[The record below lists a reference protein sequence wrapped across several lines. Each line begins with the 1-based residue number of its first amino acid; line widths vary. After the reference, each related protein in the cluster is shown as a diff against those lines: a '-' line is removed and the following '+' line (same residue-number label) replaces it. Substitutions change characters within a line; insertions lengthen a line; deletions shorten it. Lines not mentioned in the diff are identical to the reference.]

1 MEEQGKPKE
10 RIRRLVP
17 QERSIFVF
25 RAAHCFKGAL
35 LAASVVANLG
45 LTSHAQTKPQATT
58 AGAPQQVTPAFT
70 TLPERCIVPASSFHG
85 VNPWLLRAV
94 LQVESGLKPD
104 AIGKNSNGT
113 IDIGIGQ
120 MNSMHLPELR
130 KYGIEAAHLTDACVA
145 TYVAAWHLKKLVT
158 QYGNTWEAIARY
170 HSATPALNQRYQ
182 ILLRNQ
188 LIKSAV
194 LPGVPAPVP
203 PLNQS
208 ASASRVQSGGDQS
221 AAQTSS
227 MSVYEAQQ

>member
-1 MEEQGKPKE
+1 MEELGQSKNRK
-10 RIRRLVP
+10 RSLVTRRNSTSVLPSTICYRDV
-17 QERSIFVF
+17 V
-25 RAAHCFKGAL
+25 
-35 LAASVVANLG
+35 LAAAFIANVG
-45 LTSHAQTKPQATT
+45 LTAHAQTNPPAST
-58 AGAPQQVTPAFT
+58 ASTQQVTSAFT
-70 TLPERCIVPASSFHG
+70 TLPERCIVPASTFHG

-120 MNSMHLPELR
+120 MNSMHLPELK

-158 QYGNTWEAIARY
+158 QYGNTWEAVARY
-170 HSATPALNQRYQ
+170 HSATPVLNQRYQ

-203 PLNQS
+203 PINQN
-208 ASASRVQSGGDQS
+208 ASPTTRQSEDSQN
-221 AAQTSS
+221 AARFSS
-227 MSVYEAQQ
+227 MSVFEAPQ